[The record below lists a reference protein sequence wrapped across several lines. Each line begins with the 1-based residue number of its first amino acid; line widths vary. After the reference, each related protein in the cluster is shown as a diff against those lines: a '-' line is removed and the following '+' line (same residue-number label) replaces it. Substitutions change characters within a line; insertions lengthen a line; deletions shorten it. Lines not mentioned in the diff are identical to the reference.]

1 MILFIYNL
9 KFNIIQQNL
18 INKLNLSTKVKKKEN
33 NNT

>member
-18 INKLNLSTKVKKKEN
+18 INKLNLTKVKKKEN